1 MSNSFT
7 TTNPSTGE
15 TLRSYQYLKADELE
29 KELQDSFEYW
39 KEYKTSRLSMRTDLL
54 LRIAQGL
61 RNHEA
66 EFAKLMAEEMGKPL
80 KDGIAEVEKCAV
92 TCEYFA
98 THAEEFLA
106 PHTVDANYPKS
117 KIIKESLGPIL
128 AIMPWNFPLWQVIRF
143 AAPAVAIGHPILL
156 KHSEITAG
164 CAELIEKIFWES
176 SGEEALLLNLP
187 ISHEQAAAVIADP
200 RIRGVTFTGSARG
213 GSQVAMVAGQHLKKT
228 VLELG
233 GSDPYLVLADAQVA
247 EAAKICARARVTNNG
262 QSCVAAKRFLVHE
275 SLIEEFTQVFQ
286 VTLENLKVGDPQ
298 KAGTQLGPLADKR
311 FQKQLQ
317 EQCAK
322 FLDGKEKKI
331 FDLADLVKAS
341 GQKDDLPDAGAFFRA
356 RAYLIKGDNP
366 AFYQEE
372 FFGPVALIH
381 TFQHDSEAIEMA
393 NKSVFGL
400 GGAVFSQDL
409 ERAEK
414 VARQIETGFV
424 AINDQV
430 KSDPRLPFGGVKNSG
445 YGRELSQV
453 GFNEFVSVKSL
464 GIAPSVNR

>member
-1 MSNSFT
+1 MSSSFN
-7 TTNPSTGE
+7 TTNPTTGE
-15 TLRSYQYLKADELE
+15 TLRTYQYLKADELE
-29 KELQDSFEYW
+29 KELQDAFEYW
-39 KEYKTSRLSMRTDLL
+39 KEFKTSRLSMRTDLL

-61 RNHEA
+61 RNHED
-66 EFAKLMAEEMGKPL
+66 EFAKLMAEEMGKPI

-106 PHTVDANYPKS
+106 PHTVDANYPKA

-143 AAPAVAIGHPILL
+143 AAPAVAIGNPILL
-156 KHSEITAG
+156 KHAEITAG

-187 ISHEQAAAVIADP
+187 MSHEQAAKVIADP
-200 RIRGVTFTGSARG
+200 RIRGVTFTGSAKG
-213 GSQVAMVAGQHLKKT
+213 GSQVAAVAGQFLKKT

-233 GSDPYLVLADAQVA
+233 GSDPYLVLSDAKGAD
-247 EAAKICARARVTNNG
+247 AAKICALARVTNNG
-262 QSCVAAKRFLVHE
+262 QSCVSAKRFLVHE
-275 SLIEEFTQVFQ
+275 SLIEEFTHVFQ
-286 VTLENLKVGDPQ
+286 ATLENLKVGDPL
-298 KAGTQLGPLADKR
+298 KEGTQLGPLADKR
-311 FQKQLQ
+311 FQKQLH

-322 FLDGKEKKI
+322 FLDGKEKKL
-331 FDLADLVKAS
+331 FDLEDLAKAS
-341 GQKDDLPDAGAFFRA
+341 GQEDEFSKAGAFFKA
-356 RAYLIKGDNP
+356 RAYLIKGENP

-381 TFQHDSEAIEMA
+381 TFQQDSEAIEMA

-445 YGRELSQV
+445 YGRELSQA

>member
-1 MSNSFT
+1 MNNSFT
-7 TTNPSTGE
+7 TTNPTTGE
-15 TLRSYQYLKADELE
+15 ILRTYHYLTSTEIE
-29 KELQDSFEYW
+29 KELQDAFEYW
-39 KEYKTSRLSMRTDLL
+39 HEYKKTRLSLRTDLL

-61 RNHEA
+61 RNHEN

-80 KDGIAEVEKCAV
+80 KDGLAEVEKCAV

-143 AAPAVAIGHPILL
+143 AAPAVAIGNPILL
-156 KHSEITAG
+156 KHADITAG

-176 SGEEALLLNLP
+176 SGEESLLLNLP
-187 ISHEQAAAVIADP
+187 ISHEQAALVIADP

-213 GSQVAMVAGQHLKKT
+213 GREVAKTAGASLKKT

-233 GSDPYLVLADAQVA
+233 GSDPYLALSDASAA
-247 EAAKICARARVTNNG
+247 EAAKICAIARMTNNG
-262 QSCVAAKRFLVHE
+262 QSCVSAKRFLVHE
-275 SLIEEFTQVFQ
+275 SLLEEFTHVFQ
-286 VTLENLKVGDPQ
+286 ATLENLKVGDPLLE
-298 KAGTQLGPLADKR
+298 ATQVGPLAHKK

-317 EQCAK
+317 DQCAK
-322 FLDGKEKKI
+322 YLDGKEKKL
-331 FDLADLVKAS
+331 FDFS
-341 GQKDDLPDAGAFFRA
+341 ESKDFSEAGAFFRA
-356 RAYLIKGDNP
+356 RAYLIIDDNP

-381 TFQHDSEAIEMA
+381 SFQQDSEAIEMA
-393 NKSVFGL
+393 NKSVYGL
-400 GGAVFSQDL
+400 GGAVFSRDL

-430 KSDPRLPFGGVKNSG
+430 KSDARLPFGGVKNSG
-445 YGRELSQV
+445 HGRELSQV

-464 GIAPSVNR
+464 GIAPSTSR